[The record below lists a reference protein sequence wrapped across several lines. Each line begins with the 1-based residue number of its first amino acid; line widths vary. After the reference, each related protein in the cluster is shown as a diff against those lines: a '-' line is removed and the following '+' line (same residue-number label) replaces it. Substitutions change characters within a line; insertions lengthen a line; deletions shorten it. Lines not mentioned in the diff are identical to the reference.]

1 MIDTGTLAFLLALAV
16 SAALISI
23 KLGLS
28 VAIVELVLGILAGNL
43 LGFTSEGHDWLLF
56 LAGLG
61 SVVLTFLAGAEID
74 PEAMRKDWK
83 ASISIGT
90 LSFLAPFLGTLAIAY
105 LLLGWTWPASLLAG
119 VALSTTSVA
128 VVYVVLVESGTS
140 RTPCGKL
147 ILSACFVTDLGTVV
161 ALSILFIQPNIYF
174 LVMLAA
180 LAVSIVV
187 LPKLLTWIFAKV
199 SGRSGEPEV
208 KICLLIVVILGVSAE
223 VAGSHAVLP
232 AYILGLVLA
241 TTMAHNK
248 AVLAKLRSLS
258 LAFLTPFFFIAA
270 GLSVSLLAVASS
282 IGLVALLFAVKVGTK
297 FIGVLPPC
305 RRFVG
310 RDSIYITLL
319 MSTGLTFGTIS
330 AQYGLSMGII
340 DQNQFSVL
348 VMVVMLTAIIPTII
362 AQRWFMPTIPAEC
375 DRK

>member
-1 MIDTGTLAFLLALAV
+1 MIDTATLAFLLALAV
-16 SAALISI
+16 GAALISI

-28 VAIVELVLGILAGNL
+28 VAIVEIVIGILAGNL
-43 LGFTSEGHDWLLF
+43 LGFKTAGHDWLLF

-128 VVYVVLVESGTS
+128 VVYVVLVESGAS
-140 RTPCGKL
+140 RTPTGKL

-161 ALSILFIQPNIYF
+161 ALSLLFIRPNIYI

-180 LAVSIVV
+180 LAISIIV
-187 LPKLLTWIFAKV
+187 LPRMLSWLF
-199 SGRSGEPEV
+199 SRLNGRSGEPEV
-208 KICLLIVVILGVSAE
+208 KICLLIVVLLGVSAE
-223 VAGSHAVLP
+223 IAGSHAVLP

-241 TTMAHNK
+241 STLARNR
-248 AVLAKLRSLS
+248 AVLVKLRTISLS
-258 LAFLTPFFFIAA
+258 FLTPFFFIAA
-270 GLSVSLLAVASS
+270 GLNVSLAAVAASL
-282 IGLVALLFAVKVGTK
+282 GLVALLFSVKVGAK
-297 FIGVLPPC
+297 FIGVLPAC
-305 RRFVG
+305 KKFVG
-310 RDSIYITLL
+310 RDSVYITLL

-348 VMVVMLTAIIPTII
+348 VMVVMLTAIVPTII
-362 AQRWFMPTIPAEC
+362 AQRWFKPEMPAE
-375 DRK
+375 REKQ

>member
-1 MIDTGTLAFLLALAV
+1 MIDTATLAFLLALAV
-16 SAALISI
+16 GAALISI

-28 VAIVELVLGILAGNL
+28 VAIVEIVIGILAGNL
-43 LGFTSEGHDWLLF
+43 LGFKTAGHDWLLF

-128 VVYVVLVESGTS
+128 VVYVVLVESGAS
-140 RTPCGKL
+140 RTPTGKL

-161 ALSILFIQPNIYF
+161 ALSLLFIRPNIYI

-180 LAVSIVV
+180 LAISIIV
-187 LPKLLTWIFAKV
+187 LPRMLSWLF
-199 SGRSGEPEV
+199 SRLNGRSGEPEV
-208 KICLLIVVILGVSAE
+208 KICLLIVVLLGVSAE
-223 VAGSHAVLP
+223 IAGSHAVLP

-241 TTMAHNK
+241 STLARNR
-248 AVLAKLRSLS
+248 AVLVKLRTISLS
-258 LAFLTPFFFIAA
+258 FLTPFFFIAA
-270 GLSVSLLAVASS
+270 GLNVSLAAVAASL
-282 IGLVALLFAVKVGTK
+282 GLVALLFSVKVGAK
-297 FIGVLPPC
+297 FIGVLPAC
-305 RRFVG
+305 KKFFG
-310 RDSIYITLL
+310 RDSVYITLL

-348 VMVVMLTAIIPTII
+348 VMVVMLTAIVPTII
-362 AQRWFMPTIPAEC
+362 AQRWFKPEMPAE
-375 DRK
+375 REKQ